1 MTETTK
7 RRVALDLS
15 TLSVEERA
23 HITAYVNAAA
33 AQNYTTPAY
42 ESQQVA
48 RDPEILAR
56 ALAFPLPGETPAPV
70 AAVEVEAVEV
80 EAAPLTPGPSPRRT
94 RARGDAESPR

>member
-23 HITAYVNAAA
+23 HITAYANAAA

-56 ALAFPLPGETPAPV
+56 ALAFPLPGEGLV
-70 AAVEVEAVEV
+70 V
-80 EAAPLTPGPSPRRT
+80 EAAEPMAVADASPIPTAPRRT
-94 RARGDAESPR
+94 RARGEAESPR